1 MHNTW
6 NHAKVVAVDA
16 LYLPPGTP
24 QQFTL
29 EFPDGKRVAVP
40 AGLEVADG
48 DRVIVIRRE
57 EWERRVN
64 ANDIAE

>member
-1 MHNTW
+1 MW
-6 NHAKVVAVDA
+6 NHAKVIEVDA
-16 LYLPPGTP
+16 MYLPPGTP
-24 QQFTL
+24 PQFTL
-29 EFPDGKRVAVP
+29 ELPDGKRVAVP
-40 AGLEVADG
+40 NGLTVAAG